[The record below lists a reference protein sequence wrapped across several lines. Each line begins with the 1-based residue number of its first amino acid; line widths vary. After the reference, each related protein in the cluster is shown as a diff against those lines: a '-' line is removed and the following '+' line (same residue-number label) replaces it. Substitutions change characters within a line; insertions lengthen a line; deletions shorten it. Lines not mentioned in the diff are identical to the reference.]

1 MACVGAGRNR
11 QKSCGKA
18 TPRRSVAL
26 TAGTLLNYAPQPMT
40 DTALATLPPLT
51 PERPEQGGEVEGL
64 IDVAFG
70 PGRHAKAAERLR
82 EGNAPDL
89 SLSRVAI
96 EGDRVVGCSR
106 MWPIHIG
113 ETPAILLGPFAV
125 APTWRSKG
133 LGAALIAAACEAAKA
148 AGHHLVLLVGDA
160 PYFDKLGF
168 APVDRRAVS
177 LPGPVDMRRVL
188 VRELKPGAAEGLQG
202 PVTPG

>member
-1 MACVGAGRNR
+1 
-11 QKSCGKA
+11 
-18 TPRRSVAL
+18 
-26 TAGTLLNYAPQPMT
+26 MT
-40 DTALATLPPLT
+40 DAAVQTLPPLT

-89 SLSRVAI
+89 SLSRVAV
-96 EGDRVVGCSR
+96 EADRVVGCSR

-113 ETPAILLGPFAV
+113 ETPALLLGPFAV
-125 APTWRSKG
+125 APAWRSKG
-133 LGAALIAAACEAAKA
+133 LGAALIAACCEAAQA
-148 AGHHLVLLVGDA
+148 AGHKLVLLVGDA

-168 APVDRRAVS
+168 RPVDRHAVQ

-188 VRELKPGAAEGLQG
+188 VCELKPGAADGLRG
-202 PVTPG
+202 LVTAG